1 VKSEQFSPS
10 SKARYAIPVGGV
22 A

>member
-1 VKSEQFSPS
+1 VKSEQFSPR